1 MSCRGYR
8 RNEIIQGLIV
18 RINVRDCVYHDIKP
32 MIKEYDY
39 LFKFVIVGNQGAG
52 KSSLFIRFSDDTFV
66 ENYLATIGVDFRFK
80 TLEVDNL
87 QCKLQIWDTAGQ
99 ERFRT
104 ITSAYYKGSH
114 AVIIVYDIN
123 NLDTFQEIEGYW
135 MNEVKTNADKD
146 IQIVLVGT
154 KSDLERH
161 VPQETV
167 SSLT

>member
-1 MSCRGYR
+1 
-8 RNEIIQGLIV
+8 
-18 RINVRDCVYHDIKP
+18 
-32 MIKEYDY
+32 MIKEYDH

-80 TLEVDNL
+80 TLEVDGL

-123 NLDTFQEIEGYW
+123 NLETFQEIEGYW
-135 MNEVKTNADKD
+135 INEVKTNADKD

-161 VPQETV
+161 VPQEAV